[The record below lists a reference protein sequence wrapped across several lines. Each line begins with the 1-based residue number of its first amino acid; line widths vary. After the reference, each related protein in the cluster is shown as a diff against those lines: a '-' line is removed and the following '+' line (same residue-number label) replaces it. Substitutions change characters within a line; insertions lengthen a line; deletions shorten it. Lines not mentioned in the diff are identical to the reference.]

1 MVKIGDFFQYDDSSL
16 YIWRSGDENDP
27 FVDQSDTVKVIN
39 NRGILVEIP
48 DRKTKVKSYL
58 LPVNHSF
65 TEAQLKSLSFLEEE
79 PTIEKLYEIDT
90 KIYNAPKT
98 PAKNQFIVNYATG
111 ILTFHPS
118 LNARDVVCVYKGV
131 GRILLTAERVWLH
144 SPNPWTVD
152 TLQGFVDLIFTKEA
166 ELNNKFTE
174 FSLLVDNKTSE
185 ILNKVD
191 LFTQFLQDK
200 TEEYEHYI
208 DGWIARADEKIDE
221 VDETLDEA
229 RLVISAS
236 RIATENCIEATQES
250 IETTLNS
257 RLVWQPDIPSYLY
270 VNEIYPFPELGWTT
284 ICADNGDVIRF
295 NGSAWVKIGNI
306 VGAVPL
312 ATNTR
317 NGLMSS
323 IDKFKLDGIK
333 PGAEPNLKGNELKE
347 AIPTELKIKSIIFT
361 IPNEVRTGDV
371 GYILQAPFEGRITR
385 VTAYSQSPSIS
396 GEWAEFMIL
405 KSPLNRLNSN
415 DGWEEIT
422 DRYNRIRFLG
432 NSRVAEPPQLLK
444 YDIGRYDLF
453 RIVCTRQGEGLAGV
467 TVQIDYVI

>member
-1 MVKIGDFFQYDDSSL
+1 MVRIGDFFKYDDSSL
-16 YIWRSGDENDP
+16 YIWRSGDESDP
-27 FVDQSDTVKVIN
+27 FVDQNDTIKVIH

-58 LPVNHSF
+58 LPSNHSF
-65 TEAQLKSLSFLEEE
+65 TEEQLKSLSFLESE
-79 PTIEKLYEIDT
+79 PTVERLYEIDT

-98 PAKNQFIVNYATG
+98 PAENQFIVNYATG
-111 ILTFHPS
+111 ILTFHPN
-118 LNARDVVCVYKGV
+118 LNARDIVCVYKGV

-144 SPNPWTVD
+144 SPNPWAVD
-152 TLQGFVDLIFTKEA
+152 TLQGFVDFIFTKEA
-166 ELNNKFTE
+166 ELNDKFIE
-174 FSLLVDNKTSE
+174 FSLLVDSKTTE
-185 ILNKVD
+185 IHDKVD
-191 LFTQFLQDK
+191 VFTEFLQGQ
-200 TEEYEHYI
+200 TEEYERYI
-208 DGWIARADEKIDE
+208 DGWIEKADNKIDE
-221 VDETLDEA
+221 VDETLDVA

-236 RIATENCIEATQES
+236 RKATEESIAATDKS

-257 RLVWQPDIPSYLY
+257 RLVWQPDIPSFLY

-312 ATNTR
+312 ATNAR

-323 IDKFKLDGIK
+323 VDKFKLDSVK
-333 PGAEPNLKGNELKE
+333 HGAEPNLIGNELKE
-347 AIPTELKIKSIIFT
+347 AIPTELKIKSMIFT
-361 IPNEVRTGDV
+361 IPNEVRTGDA
-371 GYILQAPFEGRITR
+371 GYTLQAPFEGKITR
-385 VTAYSQSPSIS
+385 ITAYSQNPSMS

-405 KSPLNRLNSN
+405 KSPLNRLNSD

-432 NSRVAEPPQLLK
+432 NSRVAEPPQLLN
-444 YDIGRYDLF
+444 YNIGRYDLF
-453 RIVCTRQGEGLAGV
+453 RIMCTRQGEGLAGV
-467 TVQIDYVI
+467 TIQIDYVI